1 MKTITFETT
10 IENGTITLPAD
21 YKFEGEAKHTT
32 QLSIF

>member
-21 YKFEGEAKHTT
+21 YKFEGEKPN
-32 QLSIF
+32 I